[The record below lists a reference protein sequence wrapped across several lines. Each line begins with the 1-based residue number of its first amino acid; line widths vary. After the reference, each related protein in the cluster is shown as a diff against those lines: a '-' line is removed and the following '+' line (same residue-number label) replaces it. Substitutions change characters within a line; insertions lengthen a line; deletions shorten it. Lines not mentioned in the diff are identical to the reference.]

1 MKGGDIKKIIIGD
14 VFPLDEIAR
23 AVKSNMP
30 AKESL
35 EIELRY
41 DRRIFKRSDI
51 LPILI
56 GYLLGSVGEMDILIY
71 GNERIRTI
79 ETTIGYIHMVGSSD
93 TARGMAADIFIIA
106 KPISDEVKAVLSEC
120 VSRSQVRTIIV
131 L

>member
-1 MKGGDIKKIIIGD
+1 MKTETIEEKNK
-14 VFPLDEIAR
+14 VFPLAEIAR

-56 GYLLGSVGEMDILIY
+56 GYLLGSVGEIDILLY
-71 GNERIRTI
+71 GNERIKTI
-79 ETTIGYIHMVGSSD
+79 ETTIGYIHMVSSSNA
-93 TARGMAADIFIIA
+93 ARGLAADIFIIA

-120 VSRSQVRTIIV
+120 VSRSQVRTIMV

>member
-1 MKGGDIKKIIIGD
+1 MKTEIIEEKNK
-14 VFPLDEIAR
+14 VFPLAEIAR

-56 GYLLGSVGEMDILIY
+56 GYLLGSVGEIDILLY
-71 GNERIRTI
+71 GNERIKTI
-79 ETTIGYIHMVGSSD
+79 ETTIGYIHMGSSSN
-93 TARGMAADIFIIA
+93 TARGIAADIFIIA

>member
-79 ETTIGYIHMVGSSD
+79 ETTIGYIHMVSSSNA
-93 TARGMAADIFIIA
+93 ARGLAADIFIIA

-120 VSRSQVRTIIV
+120 VSRSQVRTIMV

>member
-1 MKGGDIKKIIIGD
+1 MKTEIIEEKNK
-14 VFPLDEIAR
+14 VFPLAEIAR

-56 GYLLGSVGEMDILIY
+56 GYLLGSVGKMDILIY
-71 GNERIRTI
+71 GNERIKTI
-79 ETTIGYIHMVGSSD
+79 ETTIGYIHMGSSSN
-93 TARGMAADIFIIA
+93 TARGIAADIFIIA